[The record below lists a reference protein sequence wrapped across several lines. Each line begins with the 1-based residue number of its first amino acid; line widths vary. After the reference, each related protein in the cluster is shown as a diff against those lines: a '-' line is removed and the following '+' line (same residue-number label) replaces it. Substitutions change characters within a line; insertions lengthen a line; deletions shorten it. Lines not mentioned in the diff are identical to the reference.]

1 MPVKYQQGHNSV
13 LVNDDGAFVI
23 YHTRFDNGVDGHEL
37 RVHQLYTVG
46 NGSLVAAPCE
56 YDALLKDKASYTKEE
71 TGGSYDVIFGK
82 YDTNPHWVGGKKS
95 DGGSLMY
102 AGTTDCE
109 TPIQLTLAPD
119 GTVMSDDARLGSW
132 SLADDGKYAT
142 VTINDAI
149 DDEHLAGTYQCIFIE
164 QNTSGKQTTCF
175 TGINEA
181 SGISIWGCANEISDT
196 RAVALTDLNLLNTI
210 PERTSSKLSLPTTGI
225 SGSTITW
232 SSNAPEIISSTGVV
246 KKAAQDTKVT
256 LTATISKG
264 NVYFVEKIPV
274 IVTAQ
279 DISMGNMTVK
289 LPSADF
295 TCEMDNPFYGQTIDQ
310 LYIHYTITL
319 DKASKLDGLADILRF
334 YNSQSKENG
343 ESLSLQSAP
352 YLAYQTS
359 DGTSI
364 DFHKPSDT
372 QSAGLSAD
380 TPVTCEI
387 LIDRKTNNITFTTN
401 GTKVVF
407 YEEDIAQKGITTAT
421 LLDSISKNC
430 DTFSWGSATN
440 TEIGTL
446 EDVIITDT
454 APVNQTFTEDSY
466 QITPDFEPVV
476 MANAFDGEDISLAEL
491 EYTVSYEGE
500 SIDSYAGLFAFYP
513 TDVSGRISFHTM
525 PYICY
530 NDGSS
535 NWIDIKPSTA
545 SDTITGNSTYTYKYI
560 LTKDKLRLYVNN
572 ERVFT
577 SENSSGATYENLLNY
592 MSKCA
597 YLSMGVNA
605 DTSFWYNNSK
615 VTAEIL
621 NLHFGINALSKV
633 HPPYVTIPVK
643 DDNGNDTK
651 PDPPTNP
658 DADKNNQPGKDP
670 NTDSGNSNSN
680 TNSNTSTNDTSNNNN
695 TPNNISDSKNQSD
708 TPAGSQKV
716 SVKKV
721 TLKSVKNKKGRKAL
735 VNWKKVSNAS
745 GYAIQYS
752 TSKKFKKPVTVKV
765 KKAKTTSTTLKK
777 LKKGKTYYVRVRA
790 YKTVNGTTYYGK
802 YSSVKK
808 VRIKK

>member
-1 MPVKYQQGHNSV
+1 
-13 LVNDDGAFVI
+13 
-23 YHTRFDNGVDGHEL
+23 
-37 RVHQLYTVG
+37 
-46 NGSLVAAPCE
+46 
-56 YDALLKDKASYTKEE
+56 
-71 TGGSYDVIFGK
+71 
-82 YDTNPHWVGGKKS
+82 
-95 DGGSLMY
+95 
-102 AGTTDCE
+102 
-109 TPIQLTLAPD
+109 
-119 GTVMSDDARLGSW
+119 
-132 SLADDGKYAT
+132 
-142 VTINDAI
+142 
-149 DDEHLAGTYQCIFIE
+149 
-164 QNTSGKQTTCF
+164 
-175 TGINEA
+175 
-181 SGISIWGCANEISDT
+181 
-196 RAVALTDLNLLNTI
+196 
-210 PERTSSKLSLPTTGI
+210 
-225 SGSTITW
+225 
-232 SSNAPEIISSTGVV
+232 
-246 KKAAQDTKVT
+246 
-256 LTATISKG
+256 
-264 NVYFVEKIPV
+264 
-274 IVTAQ
+274 
-279 DISMGNMTVK
+279 MGNMTVK

-295 TCEMDNPFYGQTIDQ
+295 TCEMDNPFYGQTINQ

-334 YNSQSKENG
+334 YNSRAKEKG
-343 ESLSLQSAP
+343 ESLSLRSAP
-352 YLAYQTS
+352 YLIYQTS
-359 DGTSI
+359 EGTSI

-407 YEEDIAQKGITTAT
+407 YEEDITQKGITTAT

-430 DTFSWGSATN
+430 DTFSWGSANN

-454 APVNQTFTEDSY
+454 APVSQTFTEDSY

-476 MANAFDGEDISLAEL
+476 MANAFDGKDISLAEL

-513 TDVSGRISFHTM
+513 TNVSGRISFHTM

-572 ERVFT
+572 KRVFT
-577 SENSSGATYENLLNY
+577 SENSSGATYENLLSY

-615 VTAEIL
+615 VTAEIS
-621 NLHFGINALSKV
+621 NLHFGINAVSKV

-643 DDNGNDTK
+643 DDNGSDTK
-651 PDPPTNP
+651 PDTPTNP
-658 DADKNNQPGKDP
+658 DADKNNQTGKDP
-670 NTDSGNSNSN
+670 DNNN
-680 TNSNTSTNDTSNNNN
+680 TNSNTSTNDTGNNNN
-695 TPNNISDSKNQSD
+695 TANNISDSKNQSD

-721 TLKSVKNKKGRKAL
+721 TLKSVKNKKGRKVL
-735 VNWKKVSNAS
+735 VSWKKVSNAS

-752 TSKKFKKPVTVKV
+752 TSKKFKKSVTVKV

-790 YKTVNGTTYYGK
+790 YKTVSGTTYYGK